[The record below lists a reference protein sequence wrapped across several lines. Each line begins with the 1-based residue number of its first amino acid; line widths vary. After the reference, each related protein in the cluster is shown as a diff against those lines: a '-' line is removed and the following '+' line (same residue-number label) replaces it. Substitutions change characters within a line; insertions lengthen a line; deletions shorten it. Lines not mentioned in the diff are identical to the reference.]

1 MLMLSSDYFFPGK
14 DFHFGRN
21 LLTLK
26 DGGAYPL
33 HGHEDYEEIF
43 LIDKGKGIHLING
56 KKRNLEEGDLVF
68 VRRRDRH
75 GFRGEG
81 LLIANLSF
89 REKALRSLADK
100 YFSGSLNFYGK
111 GALPKQLRVSSEE
124 RHWLGLSFQKLQERE
139 ATLWDL
145 DSVLM
150 RIFVKFEKHGLAKPV
165 QENKVPAWVGEV
177 LAASAKP
184 EHFQYGTKAL
194 ADLAERSPENLSR
207 EIRRW
212 TGKTPTDLL
221 NEGRLSW
228 ASEQLQ
234 KSEDPIPDLS
244 LACGFDS
251 LSYFYRLFR
260 KRYGQ
265 SPLAY
270 RQRTRRAVGR

>member
-1 MLMLSSDYFFPGK
+1 MLSSDYFFPGK

-21 LLTLK
+21 LLTEK
-26 DGGAYPL
+26 DGGQYPL

-43 LIDKGKGIHLING
+43 LIDKGHGVHLVNG
-56 KKRNLEEGDLVF
+56 KKRNLEAGDLVF

-75 GFRGEG
+75 AFRGEG

-89 REKALRSLADK
+89 REKVLRSLADK
-100 YFSGSLNFYGK
+100 YFSGSLHFYGK
-111 GALPKQLRVSSEE
+111 GPLPRQVSLGTEE
-124 RHWLGLSFQKLQERE
+124 RHWLAVGFQKLLEKE
-139 ATLWDL
+139 SSLWDL
-145 DSVLM
+145 DSLLM
-150 RIFVKFEKHGLAKPV
+150 RLFGKWDKGDDERTASEKKRPI
-165 QENKVPAWVGEV
+165 WVGRV
-177 LAASAKP
+177 LDAASKP
-184 EHFQYGTKAL
+184 EHFQYGTKVL
-194 ADLAERSPENLSR
+194 AELAERSPENLSR

-221 NEGRLSW
+221 NEGRLAW

-260 KRYGQ
+260 KRYGL

>member
-21 LLTLK
+21 LLTRK
-26 DGGAYPL
+26 DGGQYPL

-43 LIDKGKGIHLING
+43 LIDKGKGVHLING
-56 KKRNLEEGDLVF
+56 RKRNLEEGDLVF

-75 GFRGEG
+75 AFRGEG

-89 REKALRSLADK
+89 REKMLQSLADK
-100 YFSGSLNFYGK
+100 YFSGSLQFYGR
-111 GALPKQLRVSSEE
+111 GPLPRQLRAGAEE
-124 RHWLGLSFQKLQERE
+124 RHWLGLGFQKLQERE
-139 ATLWDL
+139 STLWDL

-150 RIFVKFEKHGLAKPV
+150 RLFGKFERHAGSHSERKRPS
-165 QENKVPAWVGEV
+165 WVGQV
-177 LAASAKP
+177 LDAAAKP

-194 ADLAERSPENLSR
+194 AELAERSPENLSR

-212 TGKTPTDLL
+212 TGKTPTDIL

-260 KRYGQ
+260 KRYGL